1 MPTKFVSQKKYIYI
15 LKKYLIFQS
24 NADADSTSMIESKNL
39 EPFYRSNKTSKFDIL
54 FVKMYLCLT
63 IFLISSGITTS

>member
-54 FVKMYLCLT
+54 FVKMYWCLT